1 MLAIDPEDLTSTMEQ
16 VGHDL
21 EEKGFKVR
29 PLHIVLRN
37 QELDPEEDPGSIAS
51 IYNHLMATFPS
62 RGLDPPGMKW
72 KCQAI
77 REIAVDVGLANIG
90 VLKPSPPIETSAL
103 DTLRNFLVINPSIEL
118 SEAAK
123 FVVGKWGEVPEIK
136 KPLQT
141 PVRKRRRV
149 RLEDTPGDFTMSQ
162 GDMDERRVGSLSTP
176 VSSGYTTIPMSQ
188 PERGRHGVRLV
199 RKKIRRSGF

>member
-1 MLAIDPEDLTSTMEQ
+1 MMSSDPEELTSTMEQ
-16 VGHDL
+16 VGYHL
-21 EEKGFKVR
+21 EEKGYRVR
-29 PLHIVLRN
+29 PLHIVPPN

-51 IYNHLMATFPS
+51 IYNNLIATFPS
-62 RGLDPPGMKW
+62 RGLNPSEMKS
-72 KCQAI
+72 KSQAI

-90 VLKPSPPIETSAL
+90 VLRPAPSTETSSL
-103 DTLRNFLVINPSIEL
+103 NTLRKFLDIDPSLEL

-136 KPLQT
+136 KPQQS

-149 RLEDTPGDFTMSQ
+149 RLEDTPGGLSMSQ
-162 GDMDERRVGSLSTP
+162 GDTEERQVGIISSQ
-176 VSSGYTTIPMSQ
+176 VSNSYAPMSMSQ
-188 PERGRHGVRLV
+188 PERGRHGARVA